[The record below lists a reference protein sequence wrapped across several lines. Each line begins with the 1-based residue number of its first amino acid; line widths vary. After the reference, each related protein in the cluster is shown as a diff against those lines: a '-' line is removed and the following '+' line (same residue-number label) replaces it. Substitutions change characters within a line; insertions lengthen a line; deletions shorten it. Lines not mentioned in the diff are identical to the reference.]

1 MVRNDGVI
9 CNEGV
14 VGKASIHIL
23 DTIIVTAS
31 EARQSSFKAV
41 DCFTVFAM
49 TAWFVMRVL
58 LGKPVFIF

>member
-14 VGKASIHIL
+14 VGKYSVNIL
-23 DTIIVTAS
+23 DTGTVTAS

-49 TAWFVMRVL
+49 TAWFAMMVL
-58 LGKPVFIF
+58 FAKAALIY

>member
-1 MVRNDGVI
+1 MVWNDGVV

-31 EARQSSFKAV
+31 DARQSSFKTV
-41 DCFTVFAM
+41 DCFTAFAM
-49 TAWFVMRVL
+49 TLFVTLRLV
-58 LGKPVFIF
+58 